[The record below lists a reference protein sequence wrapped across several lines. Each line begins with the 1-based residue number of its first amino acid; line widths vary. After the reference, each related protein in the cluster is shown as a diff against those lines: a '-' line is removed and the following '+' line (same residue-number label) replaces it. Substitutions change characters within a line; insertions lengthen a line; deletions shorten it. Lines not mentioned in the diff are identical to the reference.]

1 MWLPSIGRG
10 LRAFVL
16 LLAIDGI
23 AGCSTAQPLSP
34 DAQLAVEIAN
44 FRLSATDVAYDMK
57 YGLFE
62 PSVAGMSARV
72 TFENPADRDNP
83 LVVDVALPDGATEF
97 NAVSPP
103 IRCIA
108 NGRRYRVDAQL
119 IHDGRVVDALSQE
132 LLFQVPTDLLK
143 TMDVSAC

>member
-1 MWLPSIGRG
+1 VVAPLRRT
-10 LRAFVL
+10 RAFAGL
-16 LLAIDGI
+16 LVVF
-23 AGCSTAQPLSP
+23 GCSTAQPVSP
-34 DAQLAVEIAN
+34 DARLAVEIAN

-72 TFENPADRDNP
+72 AFENPADRNNP
-83 LVVDVALPDGATEF
+83 LVVEVALPDGAMEF

-103 IRCIA
+103 IHCIA

-119 IHDGRVVDALSQE
+119 IHDGRVVDALSQD
-132 LLFQVPTDLLK
+132 LLFRVPAGLLK
-143 TMDVSAC
+143 TMDVDAC